1 MFEFLQEYGVQI
13 IVASAGG
20 MTLMVANRA
29 RSFLKHL
36 TVDKIVDFAEQLVD
50 RYTKD
55 EESRDKLN
63 TILTVVSNLPI
74 VRKFFKDAQ
83 SQGLSLLDAKI
94 HELEGKILDYEIKLE
109 NDVVSQKLRA
119 KVMENIKQ
127 LKEDKAKLVALYE
140 EQQGQ

>member
-1 MFEFLQEYGVQI
+1 MIEFLQEYGVQI
-13 IVASAGG
+13 LVASAGG
-20 MTLMVANRA
+20 MTLLVANRA

-55 EESRDKLN
+55 EKSRDKLN
-63 TILTVVSNLPI
+63 TILEVVSNLPI
-74 VRKFFKDAQ
+74 IKTAFGNVQNQALD
-83 SQGLSLLDAKI
+83 LLDTKI
-94 HELEGKILDYEIKLE
+94 HEIEGKILDYEIKLE
-109 NDVVSQKLRA
+109 NDVVSQKLKT

-140 EQQGQ
+140 SQQTQ